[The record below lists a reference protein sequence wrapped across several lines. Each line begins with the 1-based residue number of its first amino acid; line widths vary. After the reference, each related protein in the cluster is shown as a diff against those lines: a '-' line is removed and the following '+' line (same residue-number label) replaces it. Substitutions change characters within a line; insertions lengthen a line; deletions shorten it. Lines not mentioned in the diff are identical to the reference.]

1 MSKERLG
8 DGANLARWDLPSV
21 GGSGARRFRHGPTV
35 TRLEN
40 IERDAYDQGF
50 ESGREEGLKAIQA
63 EMARRVAELD
73 VKIAALDAVFGALAK
88 PLEQLDAEVETEL
101 VQLAL
106 AIGKQ
111 LVRRELKID
120 PTQVIGIVRHTV
132 GLLPVAARDI
142 RVHLHPDDAAIV
154 NAKLATPTGEREWTV
169 VEDPLLARGGCRVTT
184 NTSSIDGR
192 LESRLAAATAALL
205 GDDRMSGA
213 RSSDEPDGDVSQLE
227 PTGDAVSNRD
237 GDDDSA
243 GGAD

>member
-1 MSKERLG
+1 MSNDRSS
-8 DGANLARWDLPSV
+8 DGVTVARWDLPAV
-21 GGSGARRFRHGPTV
+21 GGDLARRFRHGPTV
-35 TRLEN
+35 TRLES
-40 IERDAYDQGF
+40 IEREAYEQGF
-50 ESGREEGLKAIQA
+50 ASGREEGLKSIQA
-63 EMARRVAELD
+63 EMARRLAELD
-73 VKIAALDAVFGALAK
+73 VKIAALDAVFGTLSK

-132 GLLPVAARDI
+132 SLLPVAARDI

-154 NAKLATPTGEREWTV
+154 NAKLATPAGERDWVV

-192 LESRLAAATAALL
+192 LESRLAAAAAALL
-205 GDDRMSGA
+205 GDERMSGPRA
-213 RSSDEPDGDVSQLE
+213 VDDAASDVGPR
-227 PTGDAVSNRD
+227 GDADS
-237 GDDDSA
+237 DDSD